1 MTPAN
6 DILDEIMRHK
16 AQEVAER
23 LERVPMTALRRRVAA
38 ADPPR
43 GFVEALRSR
52 MSAGQPA
59 VIAEAKK
66 ASPSRGIIR
75 ERYDPEAIARSYAR
89 GGATC
94 LSVLTDSAYFQGEDV
109 HLQSAR
115 RACSLPVLRKDFT
128 LDPYQVFEARA
139 LGADCVLLIVAAL
152 DDDRLAVLFGAAV
165 ELGMDAL
172 VEVHDAKELERA
184 LSLPCPLIG
193 INNRNLRTFETRLE
207 TTLELLDR
215 IPADRTVV
223 TESGIRT
230 PEDVATM
237 RRHGVNAF
245 LVGETF
251 MAAVDPGDKL
261 RELFYGETAGAAH
274 RITGVT

>member
-1 MTPAN
+1 M
-6 DILDEIMRHK
+6 
-16 AQEVAER
+16 
-23 LERVPMTALRRRVAA
+23 
-38 ADPPR
+38 
-43 GFVEALRSR
+43 
-52 MSAGQPA
+52 
-59 VIAEAKK
+59 
-66 ASPSRGIIR
+66 
-75 ERYDPEAIARSYAR
+75 
-89 GGATC
+89 
-94 LSVLTDSAYFQGEDV
+94 LTDRAYFQGEDV

-152 DDDRLAVLFGAAV
+152 DDDRLAALFGAAV

-172 VEVHDAKELERA
+172 VEVHDAAELERA

-193 INNRNLRTFETRLE
+193 VNNRNLRTFETRLE

-215 IPADRTVV
+215 MPADRTVV

-230 PEDVATM
+230 PEDVAMM

-261 RELFYGETAGAAH
+261 RELFYGETVGAAH
-274 RITGVT
+274 RITGAT